1 MQYSIG
7 TSHHNGWLFSTIN
20 AQFTM
25 NSQSDRRSFLTL
37 GGLAAAGSALH
48 LNATA
53 LPTPA
58 TEDAHGYVNYLQA
71 NGKDIVPEGKWK
83 PTHPDILGPFWASGA
98 PFRGKVTPP
107 LEPGELL
114 VIRGR
119 VWSHKTKK
127 PLANTVLDVWQA
139 DIKGRYDFQDSPA
152 TDARPLVGGKQPKR
166 TDFKNRI
173 RLLTDE
179 AGYYEYETIKP
190 ASYQAGS
197 QIRPSHIHYM
207 AQAGGH
213 QRLITQIYFKGD
225 KHIAQDPWAS
235 KSPLIINLQK
245 EKCAKGTYLAGHF
258 DLVLAPAGA

>member
-1 MQYSIG
+1 ME
-7 TSHHNGWLFSTIN
+7 T
-20 AQFTM
+20 
-25 NSQSDRRSFLTL
+25 
-37 GGLAAAGSALH
+37 
-48 LNATA
+48 
-53 LPTPA
+53 
-58 TEDAHGYVNYLQA
+58 
-71 NGKDIVPEGKWK
+71 
-83 PTHPDILGPFWASGA
+83 THKDILGPFWASGA

-190 ASYQAGS
+190 AAYG
-197 QIRPSHIHYM
+197 IGRTTRPAHIHYM
-207 AQAGGH
+207 AQAKGH
-213 QRLITQIYFKGD
+213 ARVITQCYFKGD
-225 KHIAQDPWAS
+225 KHIANDPWAS
-235 KSPLIINLQK
+235 KSPLIVALKKVKGEYGAYLQ
-245 EKCAKGTYLAGHF
+245 GQF
-258 DLVLAPAGA
+258 DLVLATASA

>member
-1 MQYSIG
+1 MQYSIRRG
-7 TSHHNGWLFSTIN
+7 RHNGRLFSAIN
-20 AQFTM
+20 VQFTM
-25 NSQSDRRSFLTL
+25 NSQTNRRNFLTF
-37 GGLAAAGSALH
+37 GSLAAAGSALN
-48 LNATA
+48 LQAEA

-139 DIKGRYDFQDSPA
+139 DI
-152 TDARPLVGGKQPKR
+152 
-166 TDFKNRI
+166 
-173 RLLTDE
+173 
-179 AGYYEYETIKP
+179 
-190 ASYQAGS
+190 
-197 QIRPSHIHYM
+197 
-207 AQAGGH
+207 
-213 QRLITQIYFKGD
+213 
-225 KHIAQDPWAS
+225 
-235 KSPLIINLQK
+235 
-245 EKCAKGTYLAGHF
+245 
-258 DLVLAPAGA
+258 